1 MKRTRAWLL
10 VPAVASLLAVTACSP
25 GADAGAEKS
34 DAESGGKAALVIAQG
49 GLGDQS
55 YNDLANAGFQK
66 ALEDTGL
73 QGNTIESDDVVGQG
87 EQLLRRA
94 GQSGIDLV
102 VDLEYSHNEIIGKV
116 AQDFPDSDW
125 VIFNAEAE
133 GDNVASVLFQEQE
146 GSYLAGAL
154 AAMQTTNTADP
165 KINAEKKIGVI
176 GGTSGV
182 GIDKFLVGFMQGA
195 RDIDPEV
202 EVLTAYSNDFA
213 DPAKGQQL
221 AQTMYEQGADIVYA
235 VAGGTG
241 AGVFQAAQD
250 ADHYAIGVDDDQDG
264 VAPGFVLTSVLK
276 RGDLAVES
284 VVGDYAKGDF
294 PGGETVTFGLKEG
307 AVGLTDFE
315 FTKEQIPQA
324 TIDKLAELKQGI
336 IDGEIEV
343 WNVVE
348 QGYPGFYSGK

>member
-1 MKRTRAWLL
+1 MNRTRAWLL
-10 VPAVASLLAVTACSP
+10 VPAAASLLAMTACSASAPDASGSGEP
-25 GADAGAEKS
+25 G
-34 DAESGGKAALVIAQG
+34 GGKAALVIAQG

-55 YNDLANAGFQK
+55 YNDLAHAGFER

-73 QGNTIESDDVVGQG
+73 QGSTIESDDVVGQG

-125 VIFNAEAE
+125 VIFNAEAK

-154 AAMQTTNTADP
+154 AAMQTTNTDDP
-165 KINAEKKIGVI
+165 QINEDKVIGVI

-195 RDIDPEV
+195 RDTDPEV

-241 AGVFQAAQD
+241 AGVFQAAEE
-250 ADHYAIGVDDDQDG
+250 ANHYAIGVDDDQDG
-264 VAPGFVLTSVLK
+264 VAPGYVLTSVLK

-284 VVGDYAKGDF
+284 VVGDYADGDF

-307 AVGLTDFE
+307 AVGLTDFTH
-315 FTKEQIPQA
+315 TKDRIPQA
-324 TIDKLAELKQGI
+324 TLDRLEELKQGI
-336 IDGEIEV
+336 IDGDVEV

-348 QGYPGFYSGK
+348 QGYPDFYSGK

>member
-1 MKRTRAWLL
+1 MKRTRALLL
-10 VPAVASLLAVTACSP
+10 VPAAATLFALTACST
-25 GADAGAEKS
+25 GAADDEGASDAGR
-34 DAESGGKAALVIAQG
+34 AALVIAQG

-55 YNDLANAGFQK
+55 YNDLANTGFEK
-66 ALEDTGL
+66 ALAETGL
-73 QGNTIESDDVVGQG
+73 EGSTIESDDVVGQG

-102 VDLEYSHNEIIGKV
+102 VDLEFSHNEIIGKV
-116 AQDFPDSDW
+116 AQDFPESDW

-154 AAMQTTNTADP
+154 AAMQTVNTADP
-165 KINAEKKIGVI
+165 KINEDKVVGVI

-182 GIDKFLVGFMQGA
+182 GIDKFLVGFIQGA
-195 RDIDPEV
+195 KDIDPEV

-221 AQTMYEQGADIVYA
+221 AQSMFERGADIVYS

-241 AGVFQAAQD
+241 AGVIQAAEESGR
-250 ADHYAIGVDDDQDG
+250 YAIGVDDNQDG
-264 VAPGFVLTSVLK
+264 VAPGTVLTSVLK
-276 RGDLAVES
+276 RTDLAVET
-284 VVGDYAKGDF
+284 VVGDYADGSF
-294 PGGETVTFGLKEG
+294 PGGETITFGLKED

-315 FTKEQIPQA
+315 FTKEAIPQA
-324 TIDKLAELKQGI
+324 TLDTLDELKQGI
-336 IDGEIEV
+336 IDGDVDV
-343 WNVVE
+343 WNVVTD
-348 QGYPGFYSGK
+348 GYPDFYQGN

>member
-1 MKRTRAWLL
+1 M
-10 VPAVASLLAVTACSP
+10 ASLLALTACST
-25 GADAGAEKS
+25 GAADSAGG
-34 DAESGGKAALVIAQG
+34 SGDGDKVALVVAQG

-55 YNDLANAGFQK
+55 YNDLANKGFQSIIK
-66 ALEDTGL
+66 ETGL
-73 QGNTIESDDVVGQG
+73 TGNTIESDDIVGQG

-94 GQSGIDLV
+94 GQSGINLV

-116 AQDFPDSDW
+116 ASDFPDSDW
-125 VIFNAEAE
+125 VIFNAEAK

-165 KINAEKKIGVI
+165 RINADKVIGVI

-182 GIDKFLVGFMQGA
+182 GIDKFIVGYVQGA
-195 RDIDPEV
+195 RDVDPDV
-202 EVLTAYSNDFA
+202 KVLTAYSNDFA

-221 AQTMYEQGADIVYA
+221 AQTMFEQGADIVYS

-241 AGVFQAAQD
+241 AGVIQAAD
-250 ADHYAIGVDDDQDG
+250 EAKRYAIGVDDNQDG
-264 VAPGFVLTSVLK
+264 VAPGSVLTSVLK

-284 VVGDYAKGDF
+284 IVKSYADGEF
-294 PGGETVTFGLKEG
+294 PGGKTVTFGLKED

-315 FTKEQIPQA
+315 FTKDQIAPA
-324 TIDKLAELKQGI
+324 TLDKLSELRQQI
-336 IDGEIEV
+336 IDGQIKV

-348 QGYPGFYSGK
+348 QGYPDYFTGQ

>member
-1 MKRTRAWLL
+1 M
-10 VPAVASLLAVTACSP
+10 ASLLALTACST
-25 GADAGAEKS
+25 GAADNSG
-34 DAESGGKAALVIAQG
+34 ESGDGDRVALVVAQG

-55 YNDLANAGFQK
+55 YNDLANAGFK
-66 ALEDTGL
+66 SVIEETGL
-73 QGNTIESDDVVGQG
+73 TGNTIESDDIVGQG

-94 GQSGIDLV
+94 GQSGINLV
-102 VDLEYSHNEIIGKV
+102 VDLEFSHNEMIGKV
-116 AQDFPDSDW
+116 ASDFPDSDW

-154 AAMQTTNTADP
+154 AAMQTTNTDDP
-165 KINAEKKIGVI
+165 RINADKVIGVI

-182 GIDKFLVGFMQGA
+182 GIDKFIVGYVQGA
-195 RDIDPEV
+195 RDVDPDV
-202 EVLTAYSNDFA
+202 KVLTAYSNDFA

-221 AQTMYEQGADIVYA
+221 AQTMFEQGADIVYS

-241 AGVFQAAQD
+241 AGVIQAAEE
-250 ADHYAIGVDDDQDG
+250 ANHYAIGVDDNQDG
-264 VAPGFVLTSVLK
+264 VAPGSVLTSVLK

-284 VVGDYAKGDF
+284 IVKDYADGNF
-294 PGGETVTFGLKEG
+294 PGGKTVTFGLKED

-315 FTKEQIPQA
+315 FTKDQISQ
-324 TIDKLAELKQGI
+324 TTLDKLSELRQQI
-336 IDGEIEV
+336 IDGQVKV

-348 QGYPGFYSGK
+348 QGYPDYYTGQ

>member
-1 MKRTRAWLL
+1 M
-10 VPAVASLLAVTACSP
+10 ASLLAITACSSSA
-25 GADAGAEKS
+25 ADTGKS
-34 DAESGGKAALVIAQG
+34 ESTTGGGKVALVVAQG

-55 YNDLANAGFQK
+55 YNDLANTGFKRVLKQ
-66 ALEDTGL
+66 TGL

-94 GQSGIDLV
+94 GQSGINLV

-116 AQDFPDSDW
+116 AKDFPQSDW
-125 VIFNAEAE
+125 VIFNAEAK

-165 KINAEKKIGVI
+165 NINKEKVIGVI

-182 GIDKFLVGFMQGA
+182 GIDKFIVGYIQGA
-195 RDIDPEV
+195 RDVDPSV
-202 EVLTAYSNDFA
+202 KVLTAYSNDFA

-221 AQTMYEQGADIVYA
+221 AQTMFEQGADIVYS

-241 AGVFQAAQD
+241 AGVIQAAQE
-250 ADHYAIGVDDDQDG
+250 AKHYAIGVDDDQDG

-276 RGDLAVES
+276 RTDLAVES

-294 PGGETVTFGLKEG
+294 PGGKTITFGLKEN
-307 AVGLTDFE
+307 AVGLTDFTH
-315 FTKEQIPQA
+315 TKKQIPQA
-324 TIDKLAELKQGI
+324 TLDKLETLKKGI
-336 IDGEIEV
+336 VDGEIKV
-343 WNVVE
+343 WNVVS
-348 QGYPGFYSGK
+348 QGYPDFYTGK